1 MSAFEN
7 VARTL
12 GKELGP
18 ERLLEVLEEAGKRHT
33 DFTELFGHLTTEREQ
48 WMLAFL
54 TGYMVRERR

>member
-1 MSAFEN
+1 MSAFEQ

-18 ERLLEVLEEAGKRHT
+18 ERLLEVIHEAEQRHT
-33 DFTELFGHLTTEREQ
+33 DFTELFGLMTTERES
-48 WMLAFL
+48 WILAFL